1 MLDPYKIFDIKFV
14 QSGSNFAQFSNM
26 EKQTNIQNLMSL
38 TQKTKNQGNYQV
50 SRSFGKYSF

>member
-1 MLDPYKIFDIKFV
+1 MFDIKFV

-26 EKQTNIQNLMSL
+26 EKQTNIQNLKSL